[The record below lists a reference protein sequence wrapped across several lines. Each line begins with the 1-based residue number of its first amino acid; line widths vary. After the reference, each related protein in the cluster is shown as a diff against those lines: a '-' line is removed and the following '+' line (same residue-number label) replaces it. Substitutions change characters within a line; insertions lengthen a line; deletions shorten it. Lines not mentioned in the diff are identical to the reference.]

1 MKKSLILAL
10 AVVGVSLTGCTEEE
24 VVETEP
30 VVIEETAPVVTEP
43 ADDMILDD
51 TTTVLEEG
59 VMTEENVIV
68 DTDTTTL

>member
-1 MKKSLILAL
+1 MKKTLILAL

-30 VVIEETAPVVTEP
+30 VIIETPAPVVTEP
-43 ADDMILDD
+43 ADDMMMD

-59 VMTEENVIV
+59 VMTEENVIA
-68 DTDTTTL
+68 DTTL